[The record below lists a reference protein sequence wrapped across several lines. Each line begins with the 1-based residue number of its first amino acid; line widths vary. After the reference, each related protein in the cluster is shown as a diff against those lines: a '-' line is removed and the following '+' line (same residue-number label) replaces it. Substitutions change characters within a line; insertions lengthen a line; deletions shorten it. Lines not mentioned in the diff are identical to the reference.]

1 AGRPGCESARRM
13 MRVVW
18 ALLLVAHLGAQ
29 IPGRRYWL
37 VSIDSLATGRDP
49 HTHVQTVG
57 RVRLIRFEAD
67 SDIHIKLT
75 GVRSFV
81 VLELIPGLRVP
92 MPALGQRIRAFGISR
107 WDKEHGWQEIHPC
120 ERWEPVP

>member
-1 AGRPGCESARRM
+1 VNRSQP
-13 MRVVW
+13 W
-18 ALLLVAHLGAQ
+18 WLLAMLFQVSVIAPSFGQTA
-29 IPGRRYWL
+29 GRRYWP
-37 VSIDSLATGRDP
+37 VSVDSLATGKVP

-67 SDIHIKLT
+67 SDVHIKLT

-81 VLELIPGLRVP
+81 VLEIIPGLRLPLPTV
-92 MPALGQRIRAFGISR
+92 GQRIRAFGITR
-107 WDKEHGWQEIHPC
+107 WDQEHSWAELHPC